1 MHSRETQY
9 KHESRKKEQ
18 ELEKMKERMHR
29 LLSDKVNK
37 KVTGIYLKYYSLIL
51 TLFYCTFH

>member
-1 MHSRETQY
+1 MRSRDTQY

-29 LLSDKVNK
+29 LITDKTNK
-37 KVTGIYLKYYSLIL
+37 KATGI
-51 TLFYCTFH
+51 